1 MSNCGDCKHCEKPEG
16 LAYHVCT
23 NKKLET
29 IVDAEVVSEV
39 GKLNQ
44 TIVVMFCSSA
54 RMLKDGCGVKMR
66 WFESNAVKH

>member
-1 MSNCGDCKHCEKPEG
+1 MSNCGDCKYCQKPDG
-16 LAYHVCT
+16 WSYHVCT

-29 IVDAEVVSEV
+29 LVDEDVVSEV

-44 TIVVMFCSSA
+44 TIVVMFCSSV